1 MKADV
6 NYVHVSLQL
15 PVSDER
21 LIIARSWR
29 ARRLPPATSRAYL
42 HRCTLVGLILSLHL
56 CTLVNAQ
63 YTDNFQTNVISGVVS
78 NWAGDYLVGSN
89 TFADV
94 LLIQNGGVLS
104 SGFGQLGY
112 EVSSNNSVRVV
123 DSGVWQS
130 GTLYVGDQSS
140 GNSLVVAGGSILATD
155 LTVGFDSATCDNLV
169 QLDSGSVVVTNAT
182 ADAVLEVRSGELI
195 LNGGVLQADKL
206 VMTNACG
213 RFIRNG
219 GTLIVG
225 SLVLDPNQSAV
236 GDGIPNGWKQQY
248 GLGPFDPA
256 VANADPDGDGF
267 TNLQEYQAG
276 TDPTNSISA
285 LRILGIRI
293 QGSDVLVT
301 WRAGGGRTNVLQ
313 AASSTL
319 SVFFNIS
326 PNIVIPNVGD
336 VVTNYL
342 DKGAATST
350 TCRFYRVATRDSS
363 VEGTTAPMLTITSP
377 ANDSYITN
385 STLAVAGTSAN
396 HSGVS
401 AVEVNGFAASSANG
415 YSNWV
420 AVVTGLAPGTN
431 TLTVLASDNAAP
443 ANIATNTIRVI
454 YAAGDF
460 DGNGDGLPDAWQIQY
475 FGSVNALNA
484 LPTADPDGD
493 GISSLQEYYDG
504 TDPTDSNSVLRITA
518 IIPVGEDI
526 HVYFTSV
533 SGKYYSLE
541 RFDSISGVWTNIVDY
556 VPGNG
561 GVQWVKDIDAL
572 NGGVQ
577 SFQAIGDASEPIPS
591 YRLHTTQLSS
601 PPPEDSD
608 GDGIPDWWTQLYF
621 GHPTG
626 LARDYSRAADDPDGD
641 GLTNFQ
647 EFQLGTDP
655 LNADTDGDGMPDGW
669 EIAHGLN
676 PLVNDANLDADGDGL
691 TNLEEYRLGT
701 DPQNPDSD
709 GDGISDGPLAPPGS
723 GLVPG
728 PDPDLVVVNGTVCY
742 PFSGVGTV
750 TIGMLNMGY
759 GPALC
764 PFLRVSL
771 NPTMLPSTVFDTTG
785 GPITYTL
792 PESYNQP
799 TDDIYLQY
807 ADTNTNALGRVIHR
821 TIPFFFE
828 PGSGRYAATVGIDT
842 NLAIAA
848 LDTNSNWW
856 ARNVAIYASMDH
868 ATTNYVRNTNC
879 WAHGFDLTCIA
890 AYNSFEMATRRAGT
904 LISPRHV
911 VFANHYSPPN
921 GTTLRFVANDNTIVT
936 RVLSNSVQIAL
947 TDLRI
952 GVLDSDVP
960 TNLITFAKVL
970 PSSFTNYF
978 PNSLKPISS
987 KSIPALCLNQNES
1000 ALESDIS
1007 TVTAGV
1013 SFMAPADV
1021 TRSRFYE
1028 DKTSGDSGQPAFIIL
1043 NGRLVLLTV
1052 WTYGGSGSGWFI
1064 TGYLSQINSAMA
1076 ALGGGYSLTPVDLS
1090 SFAFCNGGTGQAP

>member
-1 MKADV
+1 LWSTTRVASGLQMKADV

-21 LIIARSWR
+21 LIIARFWR
-29 ARRLPPATSRAYL
+29 ARRLPPATSRAHL
-42 HRCTLVGLILSLHL
+42 LCCTLVGLILSLHL

-63 YTDNFQTNVISGVVS
+63 WT
-78 NWAGDYLVGSN
+78 
-89 TFADV
+89 
-94 LLIQNGGVLS
+94 
-104 SGFGQLGY
+104 
-112 EVSSNNSVRVV
+112 
-123 DSGVWQS
+123 
-130 GTLYVGDQSS
+130 
-140 GNSLVVAGGSILATD
+140 
-155 LTVGFDSATCDNLV
+155 
-169 QLDSGSVVVTNAT
+169 
-182 ADAVLEVRSGELI
+182 
-195 LNGGVLQADKL
+195 
-206 VMTNACG
+206 
-213 RFIRNG
+213 
-219 GTLIVG
+219 
-225 SLVLDPNQSAV
+225 DPNLDAD
-236 GDGIPNGWKQQY
+236 GDGIPNGWEQSH
-248 GLGPFDPA
+248 GLDPLNA
-256 VANADPDGDGF
+256 ADANADPDGDGF
-267 TNLQEYQAG
+267 TNLQEFQAG
-276 TDPTNSISA
+276 TDPTNCVSA
-285 LRILGIRI
+285 LRILGISI
-293 QGSDVLVT
+293 QGSDVLIT
-301 WRAGGGRTNVLQ
+301 WRAGGDRTNVLQ
-313 AASSTL
+313 AAGSL
-319 SVFFNIS
+319 LGVWFNIS
-326 PNIVIPNVGD
+326 PDIVIPDVGD

-342 DKGAATST
+342 DKGAATNT
-350 TCRFYRVATRDSS
+350 TCRVYRVATRSTS
-363 VEGTTAPMLTITSP
+363 VGDTTAPMLTITSP
-377 ANDSYITN
+377 VNDSYITN
-385 STLAVAGTSAN
+385 STFAVEGTSADA
-396 HSGVS
+396 SGVS
-401 AVEVNGFAASSANG
+401 GVEVHGFAASSANG

-420 AVVTGLAPGTN
+420 AVLTGLAAGTN
-431 TLTVLASDNAAP
+431 TLTVLAGDNAAP
-443 ANIATNTIRVI
+443 ANIATNSIRVI
-454 YAAGDF
+454 YAAGGF
-460 DGNGDGLPDAWQIQY
+460 DGNGDGLPDGWQIQY
-475 FGSVNALNA
+475 FGSADALNA

-493 GISSLQEYYDG
+493 GMSNLQEYDDG
-504 TDPTDSNSVLRITA
+504 TDPTDSTSALRITA
-518 IIPVGEDI
+518 IVPVGEDI
-526 HVYFTSV
+526 RVYFTSV

-541 RFDSISGVWTNIVDY
+541 RFDPISGVWTNIVDN

-561 GVQWVKDIDAL
+561 GVQWIKDIDAL
-572 NGGVQ
+572 NGGE
-577 SFQAIGDASEPIPS
+577 FLNPGGGEPSPS
-591 YRLHTTQLSS
+591 YRLHTSQLSS

-608 GDGIPDWWTQLYF
+608 DDGIADWWTQLYF
-621 GHPTG
+621 GHPRG
-626 LARDYSRAADDPDGD
+626 LAPDYSRAADDPDGD

-655 LNADTDGDGMPDGW
+655 LNADTDGDAMPDGW

-701 DPQNPDSD
+701 DCQNPDSD
-709 GDGISDGPLAPPGS
+709 GDGISDGPLAPPG
-723 GLVPG
+723 GVLEPG

-750 TIGMLNMGY
+750 TVGMLNMGR

-771 NPTMLPSTVFDTTG
+771 NPTMSPSTVFDTTG
-785 GPITYTL
+785 GLITYTL
-792 PESYNQP
+792 AENYAQP
-799 TDDIYLQY
+799 TCDIYIQY
-807 ADTNTNALGRVIHR
+807 ADTDTNALGRVIHR

-828 PGSGRYAATVGIDT
+828 PGSARYAATVGIDT

-921 GTTLRFVANDNTIVT
+921 GTTLRFVANDNTVVT
-936 RVLSNSVQIAL
+936 RVLSNSVQINL

-987 KSIPALCLNQNES
+987 KSIPALCLDQDEN
-1000 ALESDIS
+1000 ALESDVW

-1013 SFMAPADV
+1013 SFRAPADA

-1052 WTYGGSGSGWFI
+1052 WTYSGAGSGWFI
-1064 TGYLSQINSAMA
+1064 TAYLSQINSAMA

-1090 SFAFCNGGTGQAP
+1090 PFASCGGDT

>member
-29 ARRLPPATSRAYL
+29 ACRLPPATSRAHL
-42 HRCTLVGLILSLHL
+42 LCCTFVGLILSLHL

-63 YTDNFQTNVISGVVS
+63 YTGNFQTNVISGVVS
-78 NWAGDYLVGSN
+78 NWAGNYLVGSN

-94 LLIQNGGVLS
+94 LLIQNGGALS

-112 EVSSNNSVRVV
+112 EVSSSNNSVRVV
-123 DSGVWQS
+123 DGGVWQS
-130 GTLYVGDQSS
+130 DTLYVGDQAS
-140 GNSLVVAGGSILATD
+140 GNSLVVAGGSILVTG
-155 LTVGFDSATCDNLV
+155 LTVGFDSATCDNLI

-182 ADAVLEVRSGELI
+182 ADAVLEVRNGELI

-213 RFIRNG
+213 LFIRNG

-225 SLVLDPNQSAV
+225 SLVLDPNLSAV

-248 GLGPFDPA
+248 GLDPFDPA

-267 TNLQEYQAG
+267 TNLQEFQAG
-276 TDPTNSISA
+276 TDPTNGLSA
-285 LRILGIRI
+285 LRILGIGI
-293 QGSDVLVT
+293 QGSDVLLT

-313 AASSTL
+313 TASSL
-319 SVFFNIS
+319 LGVYFNIS
-326 PNIVIPNVGD
+326 PNIVIPDVGD

-342 DKGAATST
+342 DRGAATNT
-350 TCRFYRVATRDSS
+350 TCRFYRVATRNSS
-363 VEGTTAPMLTITSP
+363 VEGTTAPTLTITSP

-385 STLAVAGTSAN
+385 STFAVAGTSADA
-396 HSGVS
+396 SGVS
-401 AVEVNGFAASSANG
+401 GVEVQGVAALSANG

-420 AVVTGLAPGTN
+420 AAVTGLTAGTN
-431 TLTVLASDNAAP
+431 TLTVLAGDNAAP

-454 YAAGDF
+454 YAAGDY
-460 DGNGDGLPDAWQIQY
+460 DSIGDGIPDWWRQQY
-475 FGSVNALNA
+475 FGNGRTTNGSSCASC
-484 LPTADPDGD
+484 DPDGD
-493 GISSLQEYYDG
+493 GVSNLQEYYDG
-504 TDPTDSNSVLRITA
+504 TDPNDSNSVLRITA
-518 IIPVGEDI
+518 IIPVGADI

-541 RFDSISGVWTNIVDY
+541 RFDPISGVWTNIVDNI
-556 VPGNG
+556 PGNG
-561 GVQWVKDIDAL
+561 GVEWIKDIDVLNAGEFL
-572 NGGVQ
+572 NSGNGGVQ
-577 SFQAIGDASEPIPS
+577 SFQAIGGASEPSPS
-591 YRLHTTQLSS
+591 YRLHTSQLSS

-626 LARDYSRAADDPDGD
+626 LKSDYSRAADDPDGD
-641 GLTNFQ
+641 GLSNL
-647 EFQLGTDP
+647 EEYLLGTDP
-655 LNADTDGDGMPDGW
+655 L
-669 EIAHGLN
+669 
-676 PLVNDANLDADGDGL
+676 
-691 TNLEEYRLGT
+691 
-701 DPQNPDSD
+701 NPDSD
-709 GDGISDGPLAPPGS
+709 GDGISDGPLAPPGR

-728 PDPDLVVVNGTVCY
+728 PDPDLVAVNGTVCY

-750 TIGMLNMGY
+750 TIGMLNMGR

-771 NPTMLPSTVFDTTG
+771 NPTMSPSTVFDTTG
-785 GPITYTL
+785 GSITYTL

-807 ADTNTNALGRVIHR
+807 ADTNTNALGSVIHK

-828 PGSGRYAATVGIDT
+828 PGSARNVATVGIDT

-856 ARNVAIYASMDH
+856 ARNVSIYASMDH

-879 WAHGFDLTCIA
+879 WVHGFDLTCIA

-911 VFANHYSPPN
+911 VFANHYFPPN
-921 GTTLRFVANDNTIVT
+921 GTELRFVANDNTVVT
-936 RVLSNSVQIAL
+936 RVLSNSMQIAL

-970 PSSFTNYF
+970 PSSYTNYF
-978 PNSLKPISS
+978 PNLLNPISTNT
-987 KSIPALCLNQNES
+987 IPALCLNQDES

-1007 TVTAGV
+1007 TVTAGI
-1013 SFMAPADV
+1013 SFMAPADA

-1052 WTYGGSGSGWFI
+1052 YTYGGCGSGWFI
-1064 TGYLSQINSAMA
+1064 TAYLSQINSAMA

-1090 SFAFCNGGTGQAP
+1090 PFASCDGGTGQSP